1 MANFLHQANKLYR
14 LLTPT
19 ILSFYLVFL
28 LQMLWLG
35 IGINTFIFYKFN
47 FKKDKSK
54 ICNIWLPAFIRTNLS
69 CGHLKFAPYRI
80 LELFFFFFFFFFWD
94 GEHCTSSRLRYQKE
108 IQKELILWKWCYFI
122 ENLLIESTTLNK
134 LFNLSVSDYQS
145 FLLMFKTT
153 HQYKPKFGF
162 PCKLLGRV
170 ECCISWVL
178 WN

>member
-1 MANFLHQANKLYR
+1 MQYSAPYLHQNQPFLW
-14 LLTPT
+14 
-19 ILSFYLVFL
+19 SFEICPIQNTRTVF
-28 LQMLWLG
+28 
-35 IGINTFIFYKFN
+35 F
-47 FKKDKSK
+47 
-54 ICNIWLPAFIRTNLS
+54 
-69 CGHLKFAPYRI
+69 
-80 LELFFFFFFFFFWD
+80 FFFFFFFFFWD

-108 IQKELILWKWCYFI
+108 IQKELVLWKWCYFI

-153 HQYKPKFGF
+153 HQCKPKFGF